1 MSGKLKR
8 TSKAGAGNPRVNSP
22 VTKQSVTPAGEVK
35 EMTSQK
41 EAKPVFITH
50 EEAERWV
57 QDIMSQVR
65 SYSNKGRARAE
76 KTILELTQKI
86 ANLHQADPRPT
97 LARPASQNAQTDYS
111 QQAQKEINH
120 VQNIP
125 VQ

>member
-8 TSKAGAGNPRVNSP
+8 TSKAGVGTPRVNSP
-22 VTKQSVTPAGEVK
+22 VTKQSVTPAGKVK

-50 EEAERWV
+50 EEAERWA
-57 QDIMSQVR
+57 QDILDQVR
-65 SYSNKGRARAE
+65 SYSDKGRARTE

-111 QQAQKEINH
+111 
-120 VQNIP
+120 
-125 VQ
+125 